1 MTTLIL
7 SNEMTPSELYHVA
20 YTAGYCD
27 QLIDTTEILDRED
40 VDLEYLMDEYE
51 EGRDAFLVELN
62 TK

>member
-20 YTAGYCD
+20 YNAGLCD

-62 TK
+62 TR

>member
-7 SNEMTPSELYHVA
+7 SGEFAPSELYLTA
-20 YTAGYCD
+20 YNAGLCD
-27 QLIDTTEILDRED
+27 QLIDTSEILDRED

-62 TK
+62 NR